1 MQWLWLAHL
10 QSSCFQYQRPEVQI
24 QLPFHFRSKIAE
36 MSFLP
41 FGEGPRKCIGWR
53 FAMLEAKLALVQVET
68 SFFLLCCL
76 QLPFMPSLVP
86 FSLFY
91 NILLIYKCALDC
103 NDLVWF
109 CLRFYGYSML
119 SDFKDFII
127 CCLISNSSLQFYLH
141 LLKFDTSWMM
151 C

>member
-1 MQWLWLAHL
+1 MQWLWPAHL
-10 QSSCFQYQRPEVQI
+10 QSSYFQYQRPEVQI

-91 NILLIYKCALDC
+91 NILLKNQLTPCKFS
-103 NDLVWF
+103 LVPAKNGKV
-109 CLRFYGYSML
+109 R
-119 SDFKDFII
+119 
-127 CCLISNSSLQFYLH
+127 
-141 LLKFDTSWMM
+141 LLKS